1 MAEITD
7 IKRDIDMNI
16 TIQTFGYPATLIK
29 EYEHWVVLLRPKQVT
44 IGSLV
49 IAAKSEAT
57 HLGELTKDEWAE
69 FSQVSSDCEELL
81 TKTFGAEKFNYL
93 ALMMKD
99 PNVHFHFIPRYSK
112 PVVLDGKEFPDVDY
126 PLKTELNA
134 IELSQVEFEA
144 IKQRLQTESV
154 DKDM

>member
-1 MAEITD
+1 
-7 IKRDIDMNI
+7 MNI
-16 TIQTFGYPATLIK
+16 TIQTFGYPDTLIK

-49 IAAKSEAT
+49 IAAKSEAM

-69 FSQVSSDCEELL
+69 FAQISSDCEELL
-81 TKTFGAEKFNYL
+81 TKTFDAEKFNYL

-112 PVVLDGKEFPDVDY
+112 PVVLNGKEFPDVDF

-134 IELSQVEFEA
+134 IELTQEEFEG
-144 IKQRLQTESV
+144 IKRKLSKQ
-154 DKDM
+154 